1 MWHDG
6 DFAYIRVLFSI
17 KRGMKLFMQLIF
29 TWFISCVRE
38 SSVIDPQVDQSY
50 DSSHILNQNNRVNME
65 FCMTCDV
72 IGQGIN
78 QDVKSSDTVC
88 EAGDISMQDCQTL
101 HNYLGNELWSHDF
114 LGHKIESVH
123 RNSGRRIP
131 IKRWRFHSVLNM
143 YT

>member
-1 MWHDG
+1 
-6 DFAYIRVLFSI
+6 
-17 KRGMKLFMQLIF
+17 MQLIF

-101 HNYLGNELWSHDF
+101 HNYLGNEIWSHDLSRSQNRKCTQKF
-114 LGHKIESVH
+114 LCQDVEFPLNGGDSILFLIC
-123 RNSGRRIP
+123 IP
-131 IKRWRFHSVLNM
+131 NQS
-143 YT
+143 